1 MGVSRD
7 ITVMAVEI
15 GNTNTH
21 VGSVDIIALTCS
33 HRKDF
38 ASATLRDD
46 PALILEY
53 IGEDDRNVPWVI
65 AGGRNG
71 LANDLE
77 RVVKKQGIERITQ
90 LCFHDN
96 LPLAFRYDNPRS
108 LGADRIANAL
118 FAHRRYPKR
127 TVIAISS
134 GTAVTIDLIASSAEF
149 LGGAIMAGIPAQLCG
164 LRVAA
169 PALPLLP
176 VPEPYVPLPATSTEA
191 CMFAGTVHGTAGAIN
206 HIVARYCSSISEEP
220 IIIATGGGWE
230 ITESHIDFRYTFEP
244 DMTIIGTGL
253 YSRYS

>member
-7 ITVMAVEI
+7 TTVIAVEI

-21 VGSVDIIALTCS
+21 VGSVDIATLTCFN
-33 HRKDF
+33 RKDVS
-38 ASATLRDD
+38 SATLLAD
-46 PALILEY
+46 PALIVER
-53 IGEDDRNVPWVI
+53 IGEDDRKVPWVI

-77 RVVKKQGIERITQ
+77 RVIKDQGIGRISH
-90 LCFHDN
+90 LRYSDK
-96 LPLAFRYDNPRS
+96 LPLAFRYDDPRS

-118 FAHRRYPKR
+118 FAHCRYPKR

-149 LGGAIMAGIPAQLCG
+149 LGGVILAGIPAQLYG
-164 LRVAA
+164 LHVAA

-176 VPEPYVPLPATSTEA
+176 IPEHPVPLPATSTES
-191 CMFAGTVHGTAGAIN
+191 CMHAGIVHGTAGAIN
-206 HIVARYCSSISEEP
+206 HIVSRYRSSISEEP
-220 IIIATGGGWE
+220 LVIATGGGWK
-230 ITESHIDFRYTFEP
+230 ITESYVDFRYTFEP

-253 YSRYS
+253 FFRYS

>member
-1 MGVSRD
+1 MDVLRD
-7 ITVMAVEI
+7 TTVFAVEI

-21 VGSVDIIALTCS
+21 IGSVDIAALACFN
-33 HRKDF
+33 RKDF
-38 ASATLRDD
+38 ASAKLRAD

-53 IGEDDRNVPWVI
+53 ISEEDRNVPWVI

-77 RVVKKQGIERITQ
+77 RMIKKQGIGRITQ
-90 LCFHDN
+90 LCFHDK
-96 LPLAFRYDNPRS
+96 LPITFRYDNPRS

-118 FAHRRYPKR
+118 FAHWRYPKN

-149 LGGAIMAGIPAQLCG
+149 LGGAILAGIPAQLCG
-164 LRVAA
+164 LHVAA

-176 VPEPYVPLPATSTEA
+176 VPGPHVPLPATSTEA
-191 CMFAGTVHGTAGAIN
+191 CMLAGTVYGTAGAIN
-206 HIVARYCSSISEEP
+206 LIVARYCSSISEEP

-244 DMTIIGTGL
+244 DMTVIGTGL